1 MIWEPYIPYPNH
13 ENLGVIASV
22 YLNEGKTMIKR
33 SYQING
39 ITSSGKPAEKSLEY
53 IENKWLAET
62 EHLLRFENKPW
73 VPELIDINYNERY
86 IIQKYYGP
94 DLLIQGYDD
103 IPDIEDQVIEIYEY
117 FKEIDVYKLNGSLSN
132 MTKKDGKV
140 IMFDFKYMKK
150 RRADL
155 TPSAIREIDLWLSK
169 ISPTIAARL
178 KELL

>member
-22 YLNEGKTMIKR
+22 YLNEGKNMIKR

-39 ITSSGKPAEKSLEY
+39 ITSSGKPSEKSLER
-53 IENKWLAET
+53 IEIKWLAET

-103 IPDIEDQVIEIYEY
+103 IPDIEDQIVEIYQY
-117 FKEIDVYKLNGSLSN
+117 FKEINVYKLNGSMAN

-140 IMFDFKYMKK
+140 IMFDFKYMKPRLERLK
-150 RRADL
+150 VY
-155 TPSAIREIDLWLSK
+155 AIREIDEWLSK
-169 ISPTIAARL
+169 ITPTISPRL
-178 KELL
+178 KALI